1 MTLIPGSTACRPRF
15 ATPRNP
21 DVPTLG
27 AEVGEVARRLGTP
40 LMPWQQDVV
49 DVAYEYDPDTGLF
62 LYDEV
67 DVGVPRQSGK
77 TTAVRAK
84 TVHRMTVGA
93 RKWGPQRST
102 DTAQTRLAARKKLE
116 RDFAP
121 AVRASRS
128 FREVPHS
135 RARPTGP
142 TEWRLS
148 LNNGSELIEFGSG
161 SYWQID
167 APSRTGGHGDTLD
180 DGTIDEAFAHQ
191 NDEVEGS
198 MRPAMATR
206 RNAQLW
212 VISTAGDA
220 KSFYLWRK
228 VLAGRDAVESGTRDR
243 VAYFEW
249 SAPDDADPGDPETWR
264 ACSPAL
270 GITIDESF
278 IEGEWQRALRKGA
291 EGINTFRRAYLNQ
304 WPEIPILEEAVY
316 RIVAAAAWAACAD
329 PFHHPNG
336 PLSYAL
342 DVDTNAVGE
351 EWCSIAASDGVH
363 VEIVTPPDV
372 ASGLDWVVPSAVA
385 RRDRFTEIVLD
396 PNGPA
401 GKLIAPLEVAGIP
414 VRKVS
419 PSEFVQACGL
429 FADGVK
435 DNLIRHIDQPVLN
448 RAIAGAARRDVGDGA
463 WKMSRSR
470 SSVDIGPAVAVALAR
485 FARLTT
491 STASSFVPRRV
502 R

>member
-1 MTLIPGSTACRPRF
+1 MTPGLTVCRPRF

-27 AEVGEVARRLGTP
+27 PEVGEVAKRLGTP
-40 LMPWQQDVV
+40 LMPWQQDVI
-49 DVAYEYDPDTGLF
+49 DVAYEYDPDTGRF
-62 LYDEV
+62 FYDEV

-77 TTAVRAK
+77 TTLVRGK
-84 TVHRMTVGA
+84 TVHRMTAGA

-102 DTAQTRLAARKKLE
+102 YTAQTRLAARKKLE

-121 AVRASRS
+121 SLRASRS
-128 FREVPHS
+128 FGEVPHS
-135 RARPTGP
+135 RARPTKA

-191 NDEVEGS
+191 TDEVEGA

-206 RNAQLW
+206 WNAQLW

-228 VLAGRDAVESGTRDR
+228 VLAGRAACETGSHGR

-249 SAPDDADPGDPETWR
+249 SAPEDADPSDPETWR

-270 GITIDESF
+270 GHTIDESF
-278 IEGEWQRALRKGA
+278 IAGEWERAQRKGQ
-291 EGINTFRRAYLNQ
+291 EGVDTFRRAYLNQ
-304 WPEIPILEEAVY
+304 WPEVPVLEEALFQ
-316 RIVAAAAWAACAD
+316 IVSAAAWSACAD
-329 PFHHPNG
+329 PYHHPNG
-336 PLSYAL
+336 PLTFAL
-342 DVDTNAVGE
+342 DVDTNQSGD
-351 EWCSIAASDGVH
+351 EWCSIACSDGTH
-363 VEIVTPPDV
+363 IELVTPPGV
-372 ASGLDWVVPSAVA
+372 SSGLDWVVPAAQA
-385 RRDRFTEIVLD
+385 RRDRFDEILLD

-401 GKLIAPLEVAGIP
+401 AKLIAPLESAGIK
-414 VRKVS
+414 VRTVS
-419 PSEFVQACGL
+419 ASEFVQASGT
-429 FADGVK
+429 FADAVK
-435 DNLIRHIDQPVLN
+435 DNLLRHIDQPVLN
-448 RAIAGAARRDVGDGA
+448 RAVACAARRDVGDGA
-463 WKMSRSR
+463 WKFSRTK
-470 SSVDIGPAVAVALAR
+470 SSGDIGAAVAVALAR
-485 FARLTT
+485 FGA
-491 STASSFVPRRV
+491 STRSQPSFVPRRL